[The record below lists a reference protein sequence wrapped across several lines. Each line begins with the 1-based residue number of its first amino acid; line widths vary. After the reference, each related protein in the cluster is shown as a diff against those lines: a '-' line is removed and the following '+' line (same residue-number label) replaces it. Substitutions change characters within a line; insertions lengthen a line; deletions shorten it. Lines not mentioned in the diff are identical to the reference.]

1 MRVLLDE
8 CVDWRLLRDLSGL
21 DARTFRQMGWTQTSN
36 EARLALAATHFAVFG
51 TDKGT
56 QNR

>member
-8 CVDWRLLRDLSGL
+8 CVDWRILRDLSGL
-21 DARTFRQMGWTQTSN
+21 DAKTVRQMGWTETSN
-36 EARLALAATHFAVFG
+36 GALLALAAAHLHLFV
-51 TDKGT
+51 TDRGA